1 MISADTFDDD
11 PHQELG
17 VGVDASLQDIK
28 KAYRRLAAKWHP
40 DRNTD
45 PQAVWRMQRINQAYQ
60 RLCEWLEGGEA
71 PMDER
76 PHEPPQANEAP
87 QPEPS
92 AEPPKRAKR
101 AWWERNWGF
110 AKWEP
115 DGQVAPQ
122 VIEAQAHI
130 ELESAAYGC
139 VHQLKGF
146 ITDLCADCAGV
157 GRWISPRSSCSV
169 CSGEGRV
176 PGARSGQ
183 WTGCTHCGGDGVDRK
198 PCETCHGSGHAAK
211 AREYHFEVK
220 IPAGLPDGQLIVLR
234 RQGQRCGDQ
243 VSDIELTVRIQLHPI
258 FQWNEQGELGC
269 TIPVDL
275 YTVLSEGV
283 VEVPTLD
290 GHLAKV
296 SMADGLQQVLQGLGF
311 PLRDGAMGPLHVSF
325 QTITPQ
331 RPNAAQKA
339 LLQQLADAVR
349 ADAASCPEVAAWRRQ
364 LKARSSA
371 RSRSSR

>member
-60 RLCEWLEGGEA
+60 RLCEWLEGGDGPA
-71 PMDER
+71 DD
-76 PHEPPQANEAP
+76 
-87 QPEPS
+87 QPEPDVTPEP
-92 AEPPKRAKR
+92 EPPTEPPVRAKR
-101 AWWERNWGF
+101 AWWERSWGF

-115 DGQVAPQ
+115 DGQVVPQ
-122 VIEAQAHI
+122 AIAAQAHI

-139 VHQLKGF
+139 VHHLKGF
-146 ITDLCADCAGV
+146 ITDLCGDCAGV

-169 CSGEGRV
+169 CSGDGRV
-176 PGARSGQ
+176 PGGRSGKLA
-183 WTGCTHCGGDGVDRK
+183 GCTHCGGDGVDRK
-198 PCETCHGSGHAAK
+198 PCETCHGSGQAAK
-211 AREYHFEVK
+211 AREYHFEVR
-220 IPAGLPDGQLIVLR
+220 IPAGLPDGQVILLR
-234 RQGQRCGDQ
+234 GQGQRCGDQ
-243 VSDIELTVRIQLHPI
+243 VSDIELTVHIQPHPI
-258 FQWNEQGELGC
+258 FNWNEQGELCC

-275 YTVLSEGV
+275 YTVLGEGI

-296 SMADGLQQVLQGLGF
+296 TLADGPQQVLQGMGF
-311 PLRDGAMGPLHVSF
+311 PRRDGTSGPLHVSIE
-325 QTITPQ
+325 TITP
-331 RPNAAQKA
+331 RHPSAAQKA
-339 LLQQLADAVR
+339 LLKQLADAVR
-349 ADAASCPEVAAWRRQ
+349 ADEASCPEVAAWQRQ
-364 LKARSSA
+364 LKARSST